1 MTIEEIDAEIAK
13 LKEEKKKLAQK
24 KQCPKDII
32 KTKEYGWVK
41 LLPCGIGETVYT
53 YQFSTREFGKPK
65 RYLACRFYP
74 KFSGGFSGE
83 LFEYP
88 IKVSIVP
95 TEMVKTYYPKI
106 NISVFLSEDDAKNN
120 IHKFIKAE
128 LGGTENGKKSMFK
141 ILWEEK

>member
-65 RYLACRFYP
+65 RYLACRFCP
-74 KFSGGFSGE
+74 KFSGD
-83 LFEYP
+83 LFEFP
-88 IKVSIVP
+88 IKVSIVS

-120 IHKFIKAE
+120 IHKFIKTE
-128 LGGTENGKKSMFK
+128 LSGTESGIKSMFK